1 MRVAELM
8 QTNLRTIQSDEPLVE
23 AITLIAEGH
32 ISGLPVVDGHGRLVG
47 VLSSSDVL
55 QAIAEAE
62 TNAERSRIFEQLE
75 VRDVMTPRPQTL
87 GPEATLKEA
96 AQRMLYSEVHRLFVE
111 DKDRLVGIITT
122 SDLVRAIA
130 GATV

>member
-8 QTNLRTIQSDEPLVE
+8 QTNLRTIQSDEPLVQ
-23 AITLIAEGH
+23 AITLIADGH
-32 ISGLPVVDGHGRLVG
+32 ISGLPVVDRHGRLVG

-55 QAIAEAE
+55 QVIAEAE
-62 TNAERSRIFEQLE
+62 TNAERNRIFEQLE
-75 VRDVMTPRPQTL
+75 VREVMTPRPQTI
-87 GPEATLKEA
+87 GPEASAREA

-111 DKDRLVGIITT
+111 DKDRLVGIVTT

-130 GATV
+130 SAAV